1 MGNILFDPT
10 PVDYPDY
17 SIPCPADIIQKRL
30 LNYNIDNDSKMDL
43 ENNEDNNVK
52 NTLPRSKKVDGRF
65 VLDEK
70 HFPNLDHDGSFKY
83 FWKWRRTIEEKVIVP
98 PQNELEEKLPVLP
111 IDKDK
116 LENPPQNK
124 MQVTWLGHASV
135 LVQWDGWNVVADPI
149 FSHRCAP
156 VQFAGPARVRP
167 SPVKNVALDLPQK
180 IDVIVISHN
189 HYDHLDYQSVQAL
202 AKRKPAPIFFVPLG
216 MKSWMT
222 SCGVRNCVELDWA
235 DEALIID
242 EDFAMYNNDDNYNK
256 LNNDKKIKNRPPLTI
271 GCLPCQHWCART
283 PTDRNKCLWSSWICF
298 TNNAKYFFGGDTG
311 YCGEIFQK
319 VGMKYKPIHFSAIPI
334 GAYGSV
340 SERWFHKVS
349 HMNPDEA
356 VKCHNNIGSKKS
368 LGIHWGTFQLTAE
381 DLFEPP
387 VKLNEAKKANN
398 VDEND
403 FFVMNH
409 GETVSFMP

>member
-1 MGNILFDPT
+1 
-10 PVDYPDY
+10 
-17 SIPCPADIIQKRL
+17 
-30 LNYNIDNDSKMDL
+30 
-43 ENNEDNNVK
+43 
-52 NTLPRSKKVDGRF
+52 
-65 VLDEK
+65 
-70 HFPNLDHDGSFKY
+70 
-83 FWKWRRTIEEKVIVP
+83 
-98 PQNELEEKLPVLP
+98 
-111 IDKDK
+111 
-116 LENPPQNK
+116 
-124 MQVTWLGHASV
+124 
-135 LVQWDGWNVVADPI
+135 
-149 FSHRCAP
+149 
-156 VQFAGPARVRP
+156 
-167 SPVKNVALDLPQK
+167 
-180 IDVIVISHN
+180 
-189 HYDHLDYQSVQAL
+189 
-202 AKRKPAPIFFVPLG
+202 
-216 MKSWMT
+216 MT

-356 VKCHNNIGSKKS
+356 VKCHNNIGSK
-368 LGIHWGTFQLTAE
+368 
-381 DLFEPP
+381 
-387 VKLNEAKKANN
+387 NR
-398 VDEND
+398 
-403 FFVMNH
+403 
-409 GETVSFMP
+409 